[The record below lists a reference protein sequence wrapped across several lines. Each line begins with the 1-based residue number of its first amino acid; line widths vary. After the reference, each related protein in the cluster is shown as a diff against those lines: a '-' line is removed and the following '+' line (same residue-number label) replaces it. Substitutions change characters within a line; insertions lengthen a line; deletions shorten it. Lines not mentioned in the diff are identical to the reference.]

1 MTLDNL
7 MLKYRFDMKVME
19 KKQQKMR
26 ENDRDDLDY
35 EDVSDVE
42 FDD

>member
-1 MTLDNL
+1 

-19 KKQQKMR
+19 KKHQKMR